1 MGKRIAEERQTGP
14 AGRRTKASRLV
25 KTAPNSDWTEAKTG
39 SNNLC
44 VAVQCLESGDPMH
57 AYEIRI
63 LSQGHTQT
71 VIAEIYLSDY
81 AAIRAGQKFAAGRAF
96 EVWRGAECIYD
107 NSNMP
112 THADG
117 PSQGSGLAAHG
128 K

>member
-1 MGKRIAEERQTGP
+1 MGTRVAEGRQTDP
-14 AGRRTKASRLV
+14 VSAGKKVSRLV
-25 KTAPNSDWTEAKTG
+25 KTALCSDWTGLTTG

-44 VAVQCLESGDPMH
+44 VAVLFLESGDPMH

-63 LSQGHTQT
+63 LSQRHTQM

-96 EVWRGAECIYD
+96 EVWRGADCIYD
-107 NSNMP
+107 NPNMP
-112 THADG
+112 TYADS